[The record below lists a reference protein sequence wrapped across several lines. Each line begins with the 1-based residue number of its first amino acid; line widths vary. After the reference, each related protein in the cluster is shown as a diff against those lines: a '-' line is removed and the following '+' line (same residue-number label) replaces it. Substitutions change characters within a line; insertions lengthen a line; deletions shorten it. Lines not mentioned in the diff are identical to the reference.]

1 MNFSNFSSASGKEQI
16 RNPMLQAV
24 LMIVIV
30 VLFGWFV
37 LSPKYASNSETRDQL
52 SQVKSQRANLEA
64 DQQELNRLIAQL
76 ESSDEEIKILDEAL
90 PLSGRPTRIAI
101 LIETFARNSALLVE
115 QLNITG
121 LEEAIASGDKAML
134 ADPYKPGRE
143 LRTIDVTVGVT
154 GNTEQFRNFLQLL
167 EQSGRIIDVESLSV
181 TSEENATN
189 FTVRLKTYA
198 FEALSE

>member
-1 MNFSNFSSASGKEQI
+1 MNFSNLSSASGKEQI
-16 RNPMLQAV
+16 RNPILQAV
-24 LMIVIV
+24 LMIVII
-30 VLFGWFV
+30 VLFGWFI
-37 LSPKYASNSETRDQL
+37 LSPKYASTNETKDKL

-76 ESSDEEIKILDEAL
+76 ETSEEDIRILDEAV
-90 PLSGRPTRIAI
+90 PLSGRPTQIAI

-115 QLNITG
+115 QLNISG

-143 LRTIDVTVGVT
+143 LRTIEVTVEVT

-167 EQSGRIIDVESLSV
+167 EQSGRIIDVESLLV
-181 TSEENATN
+181 TSEEDVTS
-189 FTVRLKTYA
+189 FSVRLKTYA
-198 FEALSE
+198 FEVLSE